1 MMADIGKQGPG
12 NLGSG
17 GGQVDTGGSSKSK
30 GVQVL
35 DRVEA
40 EQGEMLQR
48 KEQLDKEN
56 WWRVILHNDD
66 IHTFDYVV
74 RSITMVRTCS
84 CSCIHAHANLPQCSD
99 ESWHCICTALHC
111 SKVSAVAMHSHGTLA

>member
-84 CSCIHAHANLPQCSD
+84 CSCIHAHANARHSSD
-99 ESWHCICTALHC
+99 EC
-111 SKVSAVAMHSHGTLA
+111 

>member
-1 MMADIGKQGPG
+1 MRVSATAGAWVPRPHTAAPLREARPTSTIMMADIGRQGPG

-17 GGQVDTGGSSKSK
+17 GGQVDTGGSAKSK
-30 GVQVL
+30 GVAVI

-74 RSITMVRTCS
+74 LSITKVRTDS
-84 CSCIHAHANLPQCSD
+84 
-99 ESWHCICTALHC
+99 
-111 SKVSAVAMHSHGTLA
+111 